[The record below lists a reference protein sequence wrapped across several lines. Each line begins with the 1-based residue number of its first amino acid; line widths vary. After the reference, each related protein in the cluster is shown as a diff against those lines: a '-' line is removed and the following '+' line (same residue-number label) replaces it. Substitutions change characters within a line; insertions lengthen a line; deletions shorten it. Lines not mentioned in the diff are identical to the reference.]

1 MDSRQSDQSDQSDRS
16 DLSDHLDHLR
26 TSLGQLA
33 AAEQDYLAG
42 FLLLERLKRNYLVM
56 PNLHQR
62 IEDANP
68 ENWQDWQKTK
78 ESLPD
83 D

>member
-1 MDSRQSDQSDQSDRS
+1 M
-16 DLSDHLDHLR
+16 
-26 TSLGQLA
+26 GQLA

-42 FLLLERLKRNYLVM
+42 FLLLERLKRNSLVM